1 MDVQP
6 IVLEG
11 RVARLEPLAMSHAED
26 LAVAATPEIFTNT
39 FPAPEYSP
47 AGMQAVIGYL
57 GSLKAPCA
65 KAFCAG
71 T

>member
-39 FPAPEYSP
+39 FPAPNTRRP
-47 AGMQAVIGYL
+47 ACR
-57 GSLKAPCA
+57 P
-65 KAFCAG
+65 
-71 T
+71 